1 MVTGFIRGQRL
12 VLCSPPIA
20 AGTFE
25 TIPAR
30 FVFETCDWDGMEKF
44 LHLLPGDGGDERI
57 LPIDA
62 DGAVRGYLNLCAGQW
77 TVWVHGDAVEEEA
90 VAARLTTEKA
100 ALTVLESGAGDPLP
114 LTPTYGEQILAL
126 VTTLKEEAAALVRER
141 CGVLVNQAD
150 GQTLIPVWAGSE
162 NAYEAARR
170 DGLPP
175 AGTVCLVGI
184 L

>member
-44 LHLLPGDGGDERI
+44 VHLRPGDGGDERI
-57 LPIDA
+57 LPIGG
-62 DGAVRGYLNLCAGQW
+62 DGAVRGYLNLYAGRW
-77 TVWVHGDAVEEEA
+77 TVWVHGDAVSDEA
-90 VAARLTTEKA
+90 VTARLTTETA
-100 ALTVLESGAGDPLP
+100 PLTVLETGAEDPLP
-114 LTPTYGEQILAL
+114 LSPTYGEQVLAL

-141 CGVLVNQAD
+141 CGVLVNQSD
-150 GQTLIPVWAGSE
+150 GTTLIPVWAGSE

-170 DGLPP
+170 DGLPQG
-175 AGTVCLVGI
+175 GTICLVDI